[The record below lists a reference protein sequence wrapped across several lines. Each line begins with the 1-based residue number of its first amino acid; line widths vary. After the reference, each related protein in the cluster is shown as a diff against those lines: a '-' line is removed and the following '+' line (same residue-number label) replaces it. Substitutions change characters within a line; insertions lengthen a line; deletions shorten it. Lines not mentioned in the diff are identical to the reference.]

1 MDLLQKNKAK
11 ISDLI
16 AQTFDLIQ
24 ARYSMSNQLFT
35 VASVWGQIVFVLDNL
50 AQFILFFIEDSITEL
65 NINQA
70 TRESSIYGLA
80 TLAGHNPTRAISAK
94 GEVGITW
101 NGRSFE
107 NIGGSAIL
115 VPNYA
120 QLNCVNNGKTYFL
133 KLPQEYIRLNL
144 EPGAKIIASVFEGRR
159 NTNQYTA
166 TGNLLQSYNISSRG
180 TSGIENFE
188 VEVKVNGE
196 TWRRYDSLYDI
207 PRNGNGYIV
216 KSSLVSGIDIFF
228 GTVDFG
234 FPPPAGAII
243 EVTYLESS
251 GAFGNIQ
258 VEDSSQV
265 IMRFNS
271 DGTDL
276 FGNSVTLVDVLQVAC
291 SIAPQLGA
299 NQEPIDLT
307 RLIAPKTSRSFVLA
321 NPTNYVTFFEKF
333 GQFSII
339 EAFTTFDDQYIDD
352 DNIIYLILVP
362 DIQLTLKTNET
373 YFDVPISRFKL
384 TKPQIDRIY
393 QLLDESGQK
402 IVTTVVKILDP
413 LISRYVANVAITIF
427 EGYDPD
433 TVKSQIIDTLSDY
446 FLNIRRRDKIPRSD
460 LIAAIEGI
468 DGIDSVSLYFI
479 CEKNEESKTQNPN
492 APDIGLDEFG
502 DIVIGKDEVIAISG
516 GWEDRNGIYY
526 DYGAGLQNLSSVNID
541 VRAIVSVTYNTRVN
555 QQLKSSLKIGN

>member
-94 GEVGITW
+94 GEVVITW

-479 CEKNEESKTQNPN
+479 CEKNEESKTQNSN

-541 VRAIVSVTYNTRVN
+541 VRAIVPVTYNTRVN

>member
-94 GEVGITW
+94 GEVVITW

-196 TWRRYDSLYDI
+196 TWKRYDSLYDI

-216 KSSLVSGIDIFF
+216 KSSLVSGIDVFF

-265 IMRFNS
+265 IMRFDS

-276 FGNSVTLVDVLQVAC
+276 FGNSVTLADVLQAAC

-413 LISRYVANVAITIF
+413 LISRYVVNVAITIF

-460 LIAAIEGI
+460 LIAAIEGL

-541 VRAIVSVTYNTRVN
+541 VRSIVPVTYNTRVN

>member
-94 GEVGITW
+94 GEVVITW

-234 FPPPAGAII
+234 FPPPAGSII

-413 LISRYVANVAITIF
+413 LISRYVVNVAITIF
-427 EGYDPD
+427 EGYDQD

-541 VRAIVSVTYNTRVN
+541 VRAIVPVTYNTRVN

>member
-94 GEVGITW
+94 GEVVITW

-196 TWRRYDSLYDI
+196 TWKRYDSLYDI

-216 KSSLVSGIDIFF
+216 KSSLVSGIDVFF

-265 IMRFNS
+265 IMRFDS

-276 FGNSVTLVDVLQVAC
+276 FGNSVTLADVLQAAC

-413 LISRYVANVAITIF
+413 LISRYVVNVAITIF

-460 LIAAIEGI
+460 LVAAIEGI

-541 VRAIVSVTYNTRVN
+541 VRAIVPVTYNTRVN